1 MRKKVFVA
9 YSYRLYTGDEYRACF
24 SRIGTKYGVD
34 FIFADSR
41 IATEQIFEKIRKMI
55 RESIFS
61 MFDISDW
68 NPNVTLELGFASGIG
83 HPWFI
88 LVNPSKST
96 GGVPEVPADLRGFD
110 RIQYDSLEAL
120 EAGLSKLMDQ
130 LFGREGLLSPSI
142 GDVIRD
148 HVFATLDRFISE
160 RSWASDRDTTVAILP
175 NGPILP
181 LESEVIIEELP
192 SYVWRFPP
200 DPFHPSSPVGLWITS
215 LLGKLVGVCIAV
227 CVAVELVTI
236 VYVGIANLQAVGA
249 LLVTL
254 PVAGWFLSSWRKRR
268 AFESQNPYSMTYHR
282 PRERSVGPYFVWR
295 FAEPADPEDPRLP
308 ARVGDSRAVGVELKW
323 RSARGQNRDQ
333 MVPVRVE

>member
-1 MRKKVFVA
+1 MSPATAVRKKVFVA

-110 RIQYDSLEAL
+110 RIQYRL
-120 EAGLSKLMDQ
+120 
-130 LFGREGLLSPSI
+130 I
-142 GDVIRD
+142 G
-148 HVFATLDRFISE
+148 
-160 RSWASDRDTTVAILP
+160 
-175 NGPILP
+175 
-181 LESEVIIEELP
+181 
-192 SYVWRFPP
+192 
-200 DPFHPSSPVGLWITS
+200 
-215 LLGKLVGVCIAV
+215 
-227 CVAVELVTI
+227 
-236 VYVGIANLQAVGA
+236 
-249 LLVTL
+249 
-254 PVAGWFLSSWRKRR
+254 
-268 AFESQNPYSMTYHR
+268 
-282 PRERSVGPYFVWR
+282 
-295 FAEPADPEDPRLP
+295 
-308 ARVGDSRAVGVELKW
+308 
-323 RSARGQNRDQ
+323 SARGRVVKTYGSTVWSRGSVVALDRRCDSRSC
-333 MVPVRVE
+333 VCYTRPVHQRAFMGV

>member
-1 MRKKVFVA
+1 M
-9 YSYRLYTGDEYRACF
+9 
-24 SRIGTKYGVD
+24 
-34 FIFADSR
+34 
-41 IATEQIFEKIRKMI
+41 
-55 RESIFS
+55 
-61 MFDISDW
+61 
-68 NPNVTLELGFASGIG
+68 
-83 HPWFI
+83 
-88 LVNPSKST
+88 
-96 GGVPEVPADLRGFD
+96 
-110 RIQYDSLEAL
+110 EAL

-227 CVAVELVTI
+227 CVHRARDNSLRGHCES
-236 VYVGIANLQAVGA
+236 
-249 LLVTL
+249 
-254 PVAGWFLSSWRKRR
+254 AGGRR
-268 AFESQNPYSMTYHR
+268 AACHAS
-282 PRERSVGPYFVWR
+282 GCW
-295 FAEPADPEDPRLP
+295 L
-308 ARVGDSRAVGVELKW
+308 
-323 RSARGQNRDQ
+323 
-333 MVPVRVE
+333 VPIQLA